1 MKKEEVTLQRV
12 YWRAKRI
19 KELKVTEEFQARRLV
34 RYKNDLKKSLGI

>member
-34 RYKNDLKKSLGI
+34 RYKND